1 MKFSALIAV
10 LFALSLAA
18 CGKTETAAAPAVAA
32 DAAVVASAPVAA
44 SAVEAAS
51 APVVAAPAAAK

>member
-18 CGKTETAAAPAVAA
+18 CGKTETAPAVAA
-32 DAAVVASAPVAA
+32 DAAVAASAPVAA
-44 SAVEAAS
+44 EAAS
-51 APVVAAPAAAK
+51 APVAAPVAAPAAK

>member
-18 CGKTETAAAPAVAA
+18 CGKTETAAPAVAA
-32 DAAVVASAPVAA
+32 DAAVAASAPVAA
-44 SAVEAAS
+44 EAAS
-51 APVVAAPAAAK
+51 APAVAAPVAAPAAK